1 MPRSMR
7 KPNNPMPKEWTAQK
21 YSQNYI
27 ADYKAF
33 NFVDGEG
40 VRCSLYVSGCMFLC
54 PGCYNVA
61 AQNFHFGQPYTQ
73 ELEDQIIED
82 LSQDYVQGLTLLGG
96 EPFLNTDV
104 CLKLCRRVRK
114 EFGHSKD
121 IWSWTGYTWD
131 ELQNE
136 TYDKARL
143 LSLIDI
149 LVDGRFLE
157 EEKDLTLQFRGSAN
171 QRIIDVPKS
180 LASDQ
185 VVIWDKL
192 VK

>member
-73 ELEDQIIED
+73 ALEDQIIED

-180 LASDQ
+180 LASNQ